1 MTHLEIFPKW
11 MVYDGFPL
19 IISTKIIAL
28 HRFPADFCPS
38 PPLPSRAT
46 HSCFPVPNAKDRIV
60 HPSNKYPRCPKNR
73 RSPKGST
80 QQPRL
85 NRQRNHWLKYWLG
98 IKVPAPTMHKFFR
111 QSTQNYCTCVG
122 QGWSSTDMGTVIWI
136 YIYIYAYTQVYN
148 FPCKSP
154 EMFLRGLAQRTTKVF
169 VRILPKTC
177 LKCQFWAD
185 LGLGGSASWCLH
197 LHRLL

>member
-1 MTHLEIFPKW
+1 MKVFYGFPMTHLEIFPKW

-136 YIYIYAYTQVYN
+136 YIYICIHTGIQ
-148 FPCKSP
+148 
-154 EMFLRGLAQRTTKVF
+154 
-169 VRILPKTC
+169 LP
-177 LKCQFWAD
+177 L
-185 LGLGGSASWCLH
+185 
-197 LHRLL
+197 